1 MARSSHRLLVAC
13 LVTATSL
20 TSWAQSKS
28 GPAPGYPD
36 KSIRMIVPVTA
47 GGSTDIVARITTARM
62 SELLGQPF
70 VIDNRAGA
78 GSMIGSDIVAKSA
91 PDGYTLLMAYAPH
104 ITTPFL
110 HKNVPYDTLRDF
122 TPVTL
127 VATQPLMIVVNAAV
141 PVRSIKELV
150 ALAKAKPGQLN
161 YGLSPAG
168 SAGHVAGE
176 MFKLMTGT
184 NIVPIPYKGGAPSQ
198 AALASNE
205 VQLIF
210 ANTLTGMAM
219 VKAGKA
225 VVIGVATEQRLP
237 MFPDVPTFTEQGFPK
252 FEVEPWQGILGP
264 RGLPRPIVDRIH
276 KATVEAL
283 RDPGVREKLAATGS
297 TIVGST
303 PEEFDAR
310 IRAQLKSWGEVIRK
324 SGMRGEE

>member
-1 MARSSHRLLVAC
+1 MARFSRCFFTGIGLAC
-13 LVTATSL
+13 ATGTAL
-20 TSWAQSKS
+20 AQPK
-28 GPAPGYPD
+28 GGDAPDYPN

-47 GGSTDIVARITTARM
+47 GGSTDVVARIVTARM
-62 SELLGQPF
+62 GELLGQQF

-78 GSMIGSDIVAKSA
+78 GSMVGSDIVAKA
-91 PDGYTLLMAYAPH
+91 VPDGYTLLMAYAPH
-104 ITTPFL
+104 ITTPYL
-110 HKNVPYDTLRDF
+110 HKNVPYDTLKDF

-184 NIVPIPYKGGAPSQ
+184 NIVPIPYKGGASSQ

-225 VVIGVATEQRLP
+225 VVIGVAAEKRLAI
-237 MFPDVPTFTEQGFPK
+237 FPDVPTFTEQGFPK

-264 RGLPRPIVDRIH
+264 RGLPKPVVERLY
-276 KATVEAL
+276 KATVETL
-283 RDPGVREKLAATGS
+283 RDAGVREKLAATGS

-303 PEEFDAR
+303 PGEFDAR
-310 IRAQLKSWGEVIRK
+310 IRSQLKSWGDVIRK
-324 SGMRGEE
+324 SGMRGED